1 MEEAVNLLKFYFCPL
16 SLSQMTMK
24 TFLSSVTNAHQLQL
38 VPIIISACG
47 VISKGKREIIN
58 IITMNS

>member
-16 SLSQMTMK
+16 SLSQMTMDFFVECYQPLINYK
-24 TFLSSVTNAHQLQL
+24 WCLSC
-38 VPIIISACG
+38 SACE